1 MKQIIVKLVI
11 FLPILLFIDW
21 IIMIVI
27 GCISNICISN
37 VIFFSKIYSY
47 FGVALLVVSLL
58 FLALI
63 LYDTFDVDR
72 NRTKIPH

>member
-37 VIFFSKIYSY
+37 VIFFSTIYSY